1 MCRPQS
7 PLNGT
12 PVALRANKWR
22 NRAMVLIELSAS
34 AIEILEQLLP
44 DGLFSKLSTWLAPSA
59 LGSQDDSTSLLFANT
74 KTSSAS

>member
-1 MCRPQS
+1 
-7 PLNGT
+7 
-12 PVALRANKWR
+12 
-22 NRAMVLIELSAS
+22 MVLIELSAS